1 MRAGRVDAGFRS
13 KEKFSGS
20 NYFVQFRKKVGAGDT
35 ATSLAKPS
43 SPIHGSRQ
51 CRHRDAR
58 TAAAS

>member
-1 MRAGRVDAGFRS
+1 MMPNAENNSSLAPLIA
-13 KEKFSGS
+13 

-43 SPIHGSRQ
+43 SPLHGSRQ
-51 CRHRDAR
+51 CRHRDAH